1 MFRPLSFSHVAT
13 LGLLALL
20 AIAACGKAEEE
31 SPATGQL
38 AAPVTTSAA
47 QNACSKVVSEI
58 SVGLSSAP
66 PAYQIS
72 SAYASTAGAAAKW
85 EETPP
90 DPSDPNGPHVTVS
103 QFRSY
108 SADAQVFVCI
118 LSGEFGAPGNGQEG
132 QPPYISALYIIT
144 PTGSIEPME
153 FGPKPITPDMAPPA
167 TSRSP

>member
-1 MFRPLSFSHVAT
+1 LKRVSRFVSAASLAVVRASARRARAAPPVAASCAYGLGQRGEPFMLRPLSFSLVAT

-58 SVGLSSAP
+58 SVGLSSAS

-72 SAYASTAGAAAKW
+72 SA
-85 EETPP
+85 
-90 DPSDPNGPHVTVS
+90 
-103 QFRSY
+103 
-108 SADAQVFVCI
+108 
-118 LSGEFGAPGNGQEG
+118 
-132 QPPYISALYIIT
+132 
-144 PTGSIEPME
+144 
-153 FGPKPITPDMAPPA
+153 
-167 TSRSP
+167 